1 MNIFNH
7 ELKTQQLALS
17 GGILFVNFEGATLK
31 VNLLIF
37 TAYLCLQSHSFT
49 LTSLAREGY
58 KCTSTSGSL
67 WIPPALCF
75 IQSINLA
82 AILYS

>member
-37 TAYLCLQSHSFT
+37 KHIYV
-49 LTSLAREGY
+49 
-58 KCTSTSGSL
+58 
-67 WIPPALCF
+67 
-75 IQSINLA
+75 
-82 AILYS
+82 